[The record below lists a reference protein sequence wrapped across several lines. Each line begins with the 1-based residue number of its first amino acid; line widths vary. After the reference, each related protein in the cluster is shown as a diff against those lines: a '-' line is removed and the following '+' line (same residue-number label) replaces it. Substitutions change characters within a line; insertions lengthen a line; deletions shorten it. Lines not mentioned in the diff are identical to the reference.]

1 MNDAQARGDRPTCP
15 NGRDG
20 HQPSA
25 FWLSRIWRDL
35 EPRRGTL
42 FLVNIGLPILIGMAR
57 GETRGALIGCITGL
71 LLSLADN
78 EGSLASRVRLTLIV
92 AGGIAIGALLGIW
105 LKSFEAIFWIAFFL
119 AVFAAGFL
127 NQVGKGPHFSLR
139 FGAISLAVVASFPAM
154 STLAPL
160 MPANPETF
168 YGGTEQGYTDYPIL
182 RVVEP
187 HACYEHHL
195 EAAWG

>member
-1 MNDAQARGDRPTCP
+1 MHKPKA
-15 NGRDG
+15 
-20 HQPSA
+20 
-25 FWLSRIWRDL
+25 
-35 EPRRGTL
+35 
-42 FLVNIGLPILIGMAR
+42 IGP
-57 GETRGALIGCITGL
+57 
-71 LLSLADN
+71 
-78 EGSLASRVRLTLIV
+78 RVRT
-92 AGGIAIGALLGIW
+92 AGRRT
-105 LKSFEAIFWIAFFL
+105 EAIFWIAFFL

-160 MPANPETF
+160 MPANRETF

>member
-1 MNDAQARGDRPTCP
+1 MNDAQARGDWPTRP

-20 HQPSA
+20 HPPSA

-42 FLVNIGLPILIGMAR
+42 FLINIGLPILIGMAR

-92 AGGIAIGALLGIW
+92 AGGIAVGAFLGVW
-105 LKSFEAIFWIAFFL
+105 LKSFEAIFWIAFFCCR
-119 AVFAAGFL
+119 VRCRFSEPGR
-127 NQVGKGPHFSLR
+127 QGP
-139 FGAISLAVVASFPAM
+139 
-154 STLAPL
+154 
-160 MPANPETF
+160 
-168 YGGTEQGYTDYPIL
+168 
-182 RVVEP
+182 
-187 HACYEHHL
+187 
-195 EAAWG
+195 

>member
-1 MNDAQARGDRPTCP
+1 MNDAQAKGRPTRP

-20 HQPSA
+20 H
-25 FWLSRIWRDL
+25 
-35 EPRRGTL
+35 
-42 FLVNIGLPILIGMAR
+42 
-57 GETRGALIGCITGL
+57 
-71 LLSLADN
+71 
-78 EGSLASRVRLTLIV
+78 
-92 AGGIAIGALLGIW
+92 
-105 LKSFEAIFWIAFFL
+105 AFFL

-160 MPANPETF
+160 MPANRETF